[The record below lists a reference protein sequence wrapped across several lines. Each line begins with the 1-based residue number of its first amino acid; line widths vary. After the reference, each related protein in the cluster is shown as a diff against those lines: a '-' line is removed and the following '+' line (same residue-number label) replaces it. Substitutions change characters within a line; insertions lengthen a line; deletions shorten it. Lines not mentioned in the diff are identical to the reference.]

1 MSLNIEATY
10 SYYSSLEVVIT
21 YDFNHSHYNV
31 NDSLLATAVK
41 IFTEDRKVAPASAI
55 TMGPKK
61 DVLGRVDTDTTTITI
76 VADHDAT
83 LEDIGFGATEFEDA
97 AHEWVKESN

>member
-1 MSLNIEATY
+1 MSLHIKANY

-21 YDFNHSHYNV
+21 YDFKHSRYNV
-31 NDSLLATAVK
+31 NESLLATAVK

-55 TMGPKK
+55 TMGHK
-61 DVLGRVDTDTTTITI
+61 VSASGRVDTDTTTITI
-76 VADHDAT
+76 VADHNAT

>member
-1 MSLNIEATY
+1 MSLHIKATY
-10 SYYSSLEVVIT
+10 SYSSSLEVVIT
-21 YDFNHSHYNV
+21 YDFNHSHYNL

-41 IFTEDRKVAPASAI
+41 IFTEDRKVAQASAI

-83 LEDIGFGATEFEDA
+83 LEDIGFGATDFEDA
-97 AHEWVKESN
+97 AHERLRKSN

>member
-10 SYYSSLEVVIT
+10 SYYSSLKVVIT
-21 YDFNHSHYNV
+21 YDFNHSYYDV

-55 TMGPKK
+55 TMGHK
-61 DVLGRVDTDTTTITI
+61 VSASGRVDTDITTITI
-76 VADHDAT
+76 VADHNAT